1 MSSSDSD
8 ASDAQPDFTLIY
20 KAANFLRKDLDALI
34 ARFVAAHAERFA
46 GRGGGGGGGGG
57 VEACEHDLAFTELH
71 ADFVAQ
77 FERMLEEYVRDE
89 CQGLTTEQAFQL
101 FLDGAKDTLEGR
113 FMPLFCEDEDPNRAF
128 VESLLATMDYAHFHA
143 MLTAAAGEATTAPT
157 SMAGQKSSSSS
168 SSSHSSSSASSA
180 GRKHK

>member
-1 MSSSDSD
+1 MSSS
-8 ASDAQPDFTLIY
+8 ASDDSEAQPDFTLIY

-34 ARFVAAHAERFA
+34 ARFVATHAERFA
-46 GRGGGGGGGGG
+46 GRDGGRHGGGGG

-77 FERMLEEYVRDE
+77 FERMLEDYVEQE
-89 CQGLTTEQAFQL
+89 CQDLTTEQAFQL

-143 MLTAAAGEATTAPT
+143 MLTTAAGEATGSSLSNAAGRKA
-157 SMAGQKSSSSS
+157 SSGQKHSSSSS
-168 SSSHSSSSASSA
+168 SA
-180 GRKHK
+180 GQKHK